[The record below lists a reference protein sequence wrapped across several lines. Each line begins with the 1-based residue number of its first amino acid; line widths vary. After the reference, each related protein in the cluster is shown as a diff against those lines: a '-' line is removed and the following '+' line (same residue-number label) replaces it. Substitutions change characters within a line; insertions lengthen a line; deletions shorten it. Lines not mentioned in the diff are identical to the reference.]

1 MTARLRRER
10 MREVLKKAFRATLP
24 VLAGYLVL
32 GAAFGVLMSGAG
44 YKPWFTC
51 LMSLTAYAGSLQ
63 FAAVSLLTGG
73 ASLISA
79 GVTALSV
86 NARHIFYG
94 ISMAERY
101 ALAGKTKPYL
111 IFALTDETYSLVSAA
126 HPDLSPEEELK
137 FCFRVSLLDHLY
149 WIAGTAIG
157 AVSGSLLSID
167 TTGFEFALTALFLTV
182 VIDQWRDTP
191 KEHGSSLAGIGI
203 TLVCLLLFG
212 RENFL
217 LIAMPL
223 IIVCLLIK
231 DRGGKKA

>member
-1 MTARLRRER
+1 M
-10 MREVLKKAFRATLP
+10 LKKAFRATLP

-44 YKPWFTC
+44 YAPWFTC
-51 LMSLTAYAGSLQ
+51 LMSVTVYAGSLQ

-73 ASLISA
+73 VSLLSA

-86 NARHIFYG
+86 NARHVFYG

-101 ALAGKTKPYL
+101 TLTGKTKPYL
-111 IFALTDETYSLVSAA
+111 IFALTDETYSLVSTV
-126 HPDLSPEEELK
+126 HPELSPEEEKRFFFL
-137 FCFRVSLLDHLY
+137 VSLLDHCY
-149 WIAGTAIG
+149 WISGTAIG

-182 VIDQWRDTP
+182 VIDQWMDTP

-212 RENFL
+212 RESFL
-217 LIAMPL
+217 LVAMPL
-223 IIVCLLIK
+223 IIICLLIK
-231 DRGGKKA
+231 DRGGKRI